1 LRRLTVLLKRG
12 AAFPLVC
19 AVVGGVIHR
28 WGPARSSF
36 IRACHTFGAVRFSRP
51 PSCRTRT

>member
-1 LRRLTVLLKRG
+1 LLKRG